1 MRRVLGACAALL
13 ACASLAAADA
23 ELAIPPVT
31 RATLDN
37 GLRLVVSEYRELPLV
52 EMYVIVGA
60 GAAQDPVGK
69 DGLAALTAEA
79 LRRGAGDRSAEEL
92 AEAIE
97 SLGGEIDTEAGTD
110 GTIVSAEFLS
120 KDFAAGL
127 DLLRG
132 VLLDPTLARDEIR
145 RAREQQLAGIVAGL
159 EDTSRVAEKCYA
171 AFLYGSHPY
180 GRPVEGRQATVAK
193 LDRGDVEDFYDR
205 WYRPNNTIVVLVGD
219 VDADA
224 AVESLKQAFGAWKP
238 RPDAVPERA
247 PAPPRNTRRRVLL
260 VDQADATQTQIR
272 FGNISIERASPDYL
286 AATVANTIL
295 GGGFTSRLIE
305 ELRIKRSLTYS
316 AWSTFAARLTSGD
329 FEVGTFTKSP
339 TTAETLAL
347 ALSVTGTFRE
357 QQPSEAEL
365 SKAKTYLRGQ
375 FPLRLERPD
384 ALAAQLAQIEWY
396 GLPQDELVTYRRR
409 VAAVTP
415 AEVAR
420 VAARDMPALDTVAI
434 VVVGRAA
441 EIREQLGTRFGPV
454 ETLPAAQCEQ
464 LSARA
469 R

>member
-1 MRRVLGACAALL
+1 MKGVLGALAALL
-13 ACASLAAADA
+13 AFAGLAAADA
-23 ELAIPPVT
+23 ELALPPVT
-31 RATLDN
+31 RVTLDN
-37 GLRLVVSEYRELPLV
+37 GLRLVVAEYRELPLV
-52 EMYVIVGA
+52 EIYAIVGA

-69 DGLAALTAEA
+69 DGLAAMTADA
-79 LRRGAGDRSAEEL
+79 LRRGAGDLSAEEL

-97 SLGGEIDTEAGTD
+97 SLGGDIGTQAGTD

-127 DLLRG
+127 DLLRQ
-132 VLLDPTLARDEIR
+132 VVLDPTFARDEIR
-145 RAREQQLAGIVAGL
+145 RAREEQLAGIVGGL
-159 EDTSRVAEKCYA
+159 EDSSRVAERCYD
-171 AFLYGSHPY
+171 AFLYGTHPY
-180 GRPVEGRQATVAK
+180 GRPVDGRSATVAR
-193 LDRGDVEDFYDR
+193 LGRGDVEDFYGR
-205 WYRPNNTIVVLVGD
+205 WYRPNDTVMVLVGD
-219 VDADA
+219 VDAAA
-224 AVESLKQAFGAWKP
+224 AVESLTRAFGAWEA
-238 RPDAVPERA
+238 RPDAVPQRVPP
-247 PAPPRNTRRRVLL
+247 PAKNARRRVLL
-260 VDQADATQTQIR
+260 VDQEDATQTQIR
-272 FGNISIERASPDYL
+272 FGNIAIERASPDYL
-286 AATVANTIL
+286 VATVANTIL

-316 AWSTFAARLTSGD
+316 AWSTFAARLTGGD

-339 TTAETLAL
+339 TTAEALDL

-396 GLPQDELVTYRRR
+396 GLPQDELATYRSR

-420 VAARDMPALDTVAI
+420 VAARDIPAPDTVVT

-441 EIREQLGTRFGPV
+441 QIRDQLGTRFGPV
-454 ETLPAAQCEQ
+454 ETLPAAECDR